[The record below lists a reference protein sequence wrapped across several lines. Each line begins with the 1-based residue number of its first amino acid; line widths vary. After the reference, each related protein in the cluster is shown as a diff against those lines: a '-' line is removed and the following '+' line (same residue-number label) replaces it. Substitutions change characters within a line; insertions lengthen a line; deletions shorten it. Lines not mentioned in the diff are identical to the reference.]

1 MPVPITTMANSGA
14 EANARAP
21 EVNAREKANAG
32 PAAHSSTVDNT
43 SAARYSLLTV
53 ELPGQEIITAGVLL
67 EDPAADRVHI
77 RLRRDWE
84 RLTPD
89 EAEVLAELE
98 DHLLAQAA
106 EEGAAK
112 FFARLED
119 TLSNAIRVSDR
130 REAMVEDFPRALA
143 RLYRQHVRSEAQP
156 FVTHLP
162 RYSLAVA
169 AGPFLENQ
177 VIEPGGIEG
186 DASQDQV
193 WEEAPAGLRLTRE
206 MFVAEIVGHSMEPL
220 IPDGSLCVFRR
231 GVTGSRQGRLVLVEA
246 LGEAGGDR
254 YTVKRYH
261 SEKRQND
268 AGEWAHERIRLEPL
282 NPAFEAW
289 DLDPQEDRYRIL
301 AEFVAVL

>member
-1 MPVPITTMANSGA
+1 MMPVPITTMADAKTMADA
-14 EANARAP
+14 ETRAG
-21 EVNAREKANAG
+21 ANAG
-32 PAAHSSTVDNT
+32 EDASAKANTSTVAYT
-43 SAARYSLLTV
+43 HAARYSLLTV
-53 ELPGQEIITAGVLL
+53 ELPGQETITAGVLL
-67 EDPAADRVHI
+67 EDPATDRVHI

-84 RLTPD
+84 RLAPE
-89 EAEVLAELE
+89 EAEVLAFLE
-98 DHLLAQAA
+98 DDLLARAA

-112 FFARLED
+112 FFVRLED
-119 TLSNAIRVSDR
+119 TLSNTIRVSDR

-143 RLYRQHVRSEAQP
+143 RLYREHVRSEAQP

-162 RYSLAVA
+162 RYALAVA
-169 AGPFLENQ
+169 AGAFLENR
-177 VIEPGGIEG
+177 VIDETGE
-186 DASQDQV
+186 DQA

-246 LGEAGGDR
+246 LGEAGNDR
-254 YTVKRYH
+254 YTVKRYR
-261 SEKRQND
+261 SEKRQNE

-301 AEFVAVL
+301 AKFVQVL

>member
-1 MPVPITTMANSGA
+1 MPVPITNIADAKAMAGANPGA
-14 EANARAP
+14 EAHAEPYA
-21 EVNAREKANAG
+21 
-32 PAAHSSTVDNT
+32 STVVNT
-43 SAARYSLLTV
+43 SAARYSLLVV
-53 ELPGQEIITAGVLL
+53 EHPGQEAITAGVLL
-67 EDPAADRVHI
+67 EDPATDRVHI

-84 RLTPD
+84 SIDPD
-89 EAEVLAELE
+89 EAEVLAFLE
-98 DHLLAQAA
+98 DDLLARAA

-130 REAMVEDFPRALA
+130 REVTVENFPRALA
-143 RLYRQHVRSEAQP
+143 RLYREHVRSEARP

-162 RYSLAVA
+162 RYALAVA
-169 AGPFLENQ
+169 AGPFIENR
-177 VIEPGGIEG
+177 VIEEAGG
-186 DASQDQV
+186 DQA
-193 WEEAPAGLRLTRE
+193 WEEAPARLRLTRE

-254 YTVKRYH
+254 YTVKRYR
-261 SEKRQND
+261 SEKSQNE